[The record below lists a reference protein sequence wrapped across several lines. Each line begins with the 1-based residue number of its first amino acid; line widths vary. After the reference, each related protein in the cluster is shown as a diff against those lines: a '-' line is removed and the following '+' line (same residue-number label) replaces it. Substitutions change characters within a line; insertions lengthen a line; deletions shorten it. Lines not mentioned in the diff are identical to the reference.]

1 MRCDED
7 WIEERIREGLLKFR
21 GWPPMGVGRAVPE
34 GYFERF
40 SGVLPESALY
50 IWRRFGFDG
59 FGEGRSWITDPLEWA
74 PVVGAWLEGVE
85 LPFPDRQW
93 YCITR
98 TALGRMTLWGEVSG
112 PALKVDVIDG
122 VISPDSR
129 AAEDAGDPVIRERMG
144 CTRFTSPAEDVQVDD
159 VSGLPLA
166 DGAIG
171 RLGVLGAGQV
181 YGFEPPWRGDRAWRS
196 DLLEVREA
204 VPYLVDLARGGA
216 RRCSTTPAA
225 PAAPAAPPT
234 PVVRVAGA
242 GPRPPPHRPPPAA
255 HPAGPRTRATSST
268 ALEPRDGTKPRS
280 GAEPPIAP
288 PPTRNTTNTDRRLRS
303 HRAPLKSW
311 NPLAPTT
318 DVPARIQQTTTAT
331 FVLYVF
337 KTTL

>member
-1 MRCDED
+1 MRELRCDLEWVEETVRED
-7 WIEERIREGLLKFR
+7 ILGDPELV
-21 GWPPMGVGRAVPE
+21 PMGVGRAVPE

-144 CTRFTSPAEDVQVDD
+144 CTRFTNPAGDVQVDD

-216 RRCSTTPAA
+216 A
-225 PAAPAAPPT
+225 PGG
-234 PVVRVAGA
+234 VRLHGRVGRGGGA
-242 GPRPPPHRPPPAA
+242 GPVRGGRAAARQHRQPRQPRRRPR
-255 HPAGPRTRATSST
+255 
-268 ALEPRDGTKPRS
+268 
-280 GAEPPIAP
+280 
-288 PPTRNTTNTDRRLRS
+288 
-303 HRAPLKSW
+303 
-311 NPLAPTT
+311 
-318 DVPARIQQTTTAT
+318 
-331 FVLYVF
+331 
-337 KTTL
+337 

>member
-1 MRCDED
+1 MRGLRCDED

-122 VISPDSR
+122 VISPDSS

-181 YGFEPPWRGDRAWRS
+181 YGFEPPWRGGDRAWRS

-216 RRCSTTPAA
+216 ALLDNPGSPGSPGSPADTGG
-225 PAAPAAPPT
+225 PGCGGGPP
-234 PVVRVAGA
+234 
-242 GPRPPPHRPPPAA
+242 PPPA
-255 HPAGPRTRATSST
+255 PT
-268 ALEPRDGTKPRS
+268 APGGAPGGLKTPRDVINSIRTPGRNET
-280 GAEPPIAP
+280 
-288 PPTRNTTNTDRRLRS
+288 PTRDRTPDRTTPDKKHHQ
-303 HRAPLKSW
+303 HR
-311 NPLAPTT
+311 
-318 DVPARIQQTTTAT
+318 
-331 FVLYVF
+331 
-337 KTTL
+337 

>member
-1 MRCDED
+1 MVSGRGG
-7 WIEERIREGLLKFR
+7 RGSPIRWSGPRWWGR
-21 GWPPMGVGRAVPE
+21 GWRAWSCRSRI
-34 GYFERF
+34 G
-40 SGVLPESALY
+40 SGTASRARPWVHHQVHED
-50 IWRRFGFDG
+50 R
-59 FGEGRSWITDPLEWA
+59 
-74 PVVGAWLEGVE
+74 GA
-85 LPFPDRQW
+85 R

-144 CTRFTSPAEDVQVDD
+144 CTRFTNPAGDVQVDD

-204 VPYLVDLARGGA
+204 VPYLVDLARGA
-216 RRCSTTPAA
+216 RR
-225 PAAPAAPPT
+225 
-234 PVVRVAGA
+234 RVGFDFMGAWGGAVERALSGAGA
-242 GPRPPPHRPPPAA
+242 PLLDNPGSPADGPDDAGDPGCGGGPPQPAPTAPGGAPGGLKTPRDVINSIRTPGRNERPRP
-255 HPAGPRTRATSST
+255 
-268 ALEPRDGTKPRS
+268 GT
-280 GAEPPIAP
+280 EPPIAP

>member
-122 VISPDSR
+122 VISPDSS

-181 YGFEPPWRGDRAWRS
+181 YGFEPPWRGGIGRGGRICWRCA
-196 DLLEVREA
+196 RRC
-204 VPYLVDLARGGA
+204 PIWWTWRGGA
-216 RRCSTTPAA
+216 RRCSTTPTTPAA

-242 GPRPPPHRPPPAA
+242 GPRPPRTDRPRR
-255 HPAGPRTRATSST
+255 RTR
-268 ALEPRDGTKPRS
+268 
-280 GAEPPIAP
+280 
-288 PPTRNTTNTDRRLRS
+288 
-303 HRAPLKSW
+303 RAQE
-311 NPLAPTT
+311 
-318 DVPARIQQTTTAT
+318 PARRHQQH
-331 FVLYVF
+331 
-337 KTTL
+337 

>member
-1 MRCDED
+1 MRGLRCDED

-144 CTRFTSPAEDVQVDD
+144 CTRFTNPAGDVQVDD

-181 YGFEPPWRGDRAWRS
+181 YGFEPPWRGGS
-196 DLLEVREA
+196 GVA
-204 VPYLVDLARGGA
+204 VGSAGGARGGALSGGPGAGGA

-225 PAAPAAPPT
+225 PAAPPT
-234 PVVRVAGA
+234 SVVRVAGA

-255 HPAGPRTRATSST
+255 HPAGSRPRATSST
-268 ALEPRDGTKPRS
+268 ALEPRDGTRPRP
-280 GAEPPIAP
+280 GTEPPIAP
-288 PPTRNTTNTDRRLRS
+288 PPTRNTTNTDRRLRP

-311 NPLAPTT
+311 NPFAPTT

>member
-1 MRCDED
+1 MRELRCDLEWVEETVRED
-7 WIEERIREGLLKFR
+7 ILGDPELV
-21 GWPPMGVGRAVPE
+21 PMGVGRAVPE

-74 PVVGAWLEGVE
+74 PVVGVWLEGVE

-112 PALKVDVIDG
+112 PALKVDVIRA

-144 CTRFTSPAEDVQVDD
+144 CTRFTSPAGDVQVDD

-204 VPYLVDLARGGA
+204 VPYLVDLARGA
-216 RRCSTTPAA
+216 RRRVGFDFMGAWGGAVERALSGAGAPLLGSTGSTGSPADGPDDAGDPGCGGGPPQPAPTAPGGAPGGLKTPRDVINSIRTPGRNETPTRDRTPDRTTPDKKHHQ
-225 PAAPAAPPT
+225 
-234 PVVRVAGA
+234 
-242 GPRPPPHRPPPAA
+242 HR
-255 HPAGPRTRATSST
+255 
-268 ALEPRDGTKPRS
+268 
-280 GAEPPIAP
+280 
-288 PPTRNTTNTDRRLRS
+288 
-303 HRAPLKSW
+303 
-311 NPLAPTT
+311 
-318 DVPARIQQTTTAT
+318 
-331 FVLYVF
+331 
-337 KTTL
+337 

>member
-122 VISPDSR
+122 VISPDSS

-181 YGFEPPWRGDRAWRS
+181 YGFEPPWRGGDRAWRS

-216 RRCSTTPAA
+216 ALLDNPGSPGSPGSPADTGG
-225 PAAPAAPPT
+225 PGCGGGPP
-234 PVVRVAGA
+234 
-242 GPRPPPHRPPPAA
+242 PPPA
-255 HPAGPRTRATSST
+255 PT
-268 ALEPRDGTKPRS
+268 APGGAPGGLKTPRDVINSIRTPGRNET
-280 GAEPPIAP
+280 
-288 PPTRNTTNTDRRLRS
+288 PTRDRTPDRTTPDKKHHQ
-303 HRAPLKSW
+303 HR
-311 NPLAPTT
+311 
-318 DVPARIQQTTTAT
+318 
-331 FVLYVF
+331 
-337 KTTL
+337 

>member
-1 MRCDED
+1 
-7 WIEERIREGLLKFR
+7 
-21 GWPPMGVGRAVPE
+21 MGVGRAVPE

-144 CTRFTSPAEDVQVDD
+144 CTRFTNPAGDVQVDD

-204 VPYLVDLARGGA
+204 VPYLVDLARGA
-216 RRCSTTPAA
+216 RRRVGFDFMGAWGGAVERALSGAGAPLLDSTGSTGSPADGPDDAGGPGCGGRAPAPAPTAPGGAPGGPKNPRDVINSIRTPGRNETPIRGRTPDRTTPDKKHHQ
-225 PAAPAAPPT
+225 
-234 PVVRVAGA
+234 
-242 GPRPPPHRPPPAA
+242 HR
-255 HPAGPRTRATSST
+255 
-268 ALEPRDGTKPRS
+268 
-280 GAEPPIAP
+280 
-288 PPTRNTTNTDRRLRS
+288 
-303 HRAPLKSW
+303 
-311 NPLAPTT
+311 
-318 DVPARIQQTTTAT
+318 
-331 FVLYVF
+331 
-337 KTTL
+337 

>member
-1 MRCDED
+1 MRGLRCDED

-122 VISPDSR
+122 VISPDSS

-181 YGFEPPWRGDRAWRS
+181 YGFEPPWRGGDRAWRS

-204 VPYLVDLARGGA
+204 VPYLVDLARGGRGAA
-216 RRCSTTPAA
+216 RQPRQPRQPRRHRWSGLRGRA
-225 PAAPAAPPT
+225 PA
-234 PVVRVAGA
+234 
-242 GPRPPPHRPPPAA
+242 PPPA
-255 HPAGPRTRATSST
+255 PT
-268 ALEPRDGTKPRS
+268 APGGAPGGLKTPRDVINSIRTPGRNET
-280 GAEPPIAP
+280 
-288 PPTRNTTNTDRRLRS
+288 PTRDRTPDRTTPDKKHHQ
-303 HRAPLKSW
+303 HR
-311 NPLAPTT
+311 
-318 DVPARIQQTTTAT
+318 
-331 FVLYVF
+331 
-337 KTTL
+337 